1 MNQIRYLFITLFAA
15 AFLFPMAVAPQDPAA
30 NLSFED
36 LARGKRLYVAQC
48 ALCHGIEGVGGRG
61 TALNQPNSRRVS
73 TLTSVVFIIKN
84 GILGTDMPAIWNLGD
99 DEARLIAAYVL
110 TLGKREEVKLPGDVA
125 KGKAVFNAQG
135 CAGCHIVGG
144 VGGSAGP
151 LLTEIGVSRGAAFL
165 REAVVN
171 PTANVEERWLVVTA
185 TKRDGQTVR
194 GVRVN
199 EDSFTIQLRDAR
211 NRFHSFRKADLKDLK
226 KEPGVS
232 TMPSYKS
239 LSAAELDDLVAY
251 LASLRGG
258 DK

>member
-1 MNQIRYLFITLFAA
+1 MNCIRCLFVLLVAT
-15 AFLFPMAVAPQDPAA
+15 AFLFPSAAAPQNPPS
-30 NLSFED
+30 NLTAED

-61 TALNQPNSRRVS
+61 TALNQPNLRRV
-73 TLTSVVFIIKN
+73 TTATSVVFIIKN

-99 DEARLIAAYVL
+99 DEARLIAEYVL
-110 TLGKREEVKLPGDVA
+110 TLGKREEVKLPGDAA
-125 KGKAVFNAQG
+125 KGKAVFDAQG
-135 CAGCHIVGG
+135 CANCHIVRG

-151 LLTEIGVSRGAAFL
+151 LLTEIGALRGAAFL

-171 PTANVEERWLVVTA
+171 PSANVEERWLVVTA

-199 EDSFTIQLRDAR
+199 EDSFTIQLRDAS

-226 KEPGVS
+226 KETGVS

-239 LSAAELDDLVAY
+239 LSATELDDLVAY
-251 LASLRGG
+251 LASLRG

>member
-1 MNQIRYLFITLFAA
+1 MNRIRCLFIALFVT
-15 AFLFPMAVAPQDPAA
+15 AFLFPSTAAPQNPSSSPTGD
-30 NLSFED
+30 D

-61 TALNQPNSRRVS
+61 TALNQPNLRRVS
-73 TLTSVVFIIKN
+73 TPTSVVFIIKN

-99 DEARLIAAYVL
+99 DEARLIAEYVL
-110 TLGKREEVKLPGDVA
+110 SLGKREEMKLPGDAA
-125 KGKAVFNAQG
+125 KGKAVFDAQG
-135 CAGCHIVGG
+135 CTSCHIVRG
-144 VGGSAGP
+144 VGGSKGP
-151 LLTEIGVSRGAAFL
+151 LLTEIGASRGAAFL

-185 TKRDGQTVR
+185 TKRDGKTVR
-194 GVRVN
+194 GIRVN
-199 EDSFTIQLRDAR
+199 EDSFTIQLRDTS

-226 KEPGVS
+226 KETGVS

-251 LASLRGG
+251 LASLRG